1 MPRWTDRH
9 ATILKKLQNIIK
21 HPDSNIAAGR
31 RLAIEKWVKTY
42 TGEVEYLKDDELQ
55 FLYNVF
61 RDENCWSGTRLNTAT
76 LGRMLTEEKIGEINN
91 PLCRYNMACRYC
103 VTDKIPQLF
112 QEQLESYKSGF
123 SSEEV
128 DDDGRPATNNRKY
141 VRNELLNAMN
151 SEDPVLSFWIDKK
164 SGEFKKHDNAV
175 EGFNKAV
182 QFKWSEGVEYFYRRI
197 NQEGKKKIDNLM
209 VKAVANLSAI
219 QANHNVATVLDFLL
233 HEIITDPIKHK
244 LLLELSDKGKGV
256 MYKPL
261 STLIQCSFVDTV
273 QYIVKHLSQEKV
285 LVPEEKKILSHF
297 DYASLLSLLSN
308 LMLENSDIDIRIKAR
323 EVFIDLWRCNR
334 FIEHRRNVF
343 DTSKDMRTLGR
354 MEQTLAMLIVDW
366 KRNDDNQNITKKDTI
381 LDILGFVKDHYS
393 ANNFT
398 GFKKQVVSNL
408 RIVSRTG
415 MRDNID
421 YGNLAEE
428 LFSQLGKSAH
438 LSPEGSGFSD
448 PQTVL
453 ESAGISGMSSRSY
466 N

>member
-21 HPDSNIAAGR
+21 HPDSNTAAGR
-31 RLAIEKWVKTY
+31 RLAIEKWVRTY

-91 PLCRYNMACRYC
+91 PLCKYNMACRYC
-103 VTDKIPQLF
+103 MIDKIHPLF
-112 QEQLESYKSGF
+112 QKQLESYKSGF

-128 DDDGRPATNNRKY
+128 DDDGRPATNNHKY

-182 QFKWSEGVEYFYRRI
+182 EFKWSEGVEYFYRRI
-197 NQEGKKKIDNLM
+197 NQKGKKKIDNLM

-244 LLLELSDKGKGV
+244 LLLELPDKGKGA
-256 MYKPL
+256 MYQPL
-261 STLIQCSFVDTV
+261 STLIQCGFVDTV
-273 QYIVKHLSQEKV
+273 QDVIKHLPQKKV
-285 LVPEEKKILSHF
+285 LVSEEKKILSHCG
-297 DYASLLSLLSN
+297 YAFLLSSLSN
-308 LMLENSDIDIRIKAR
+308 SMLEDPEIDIQIKAR
-323 EVFIDLWRCNR
+323 MIIVNLWKCDLFDEHKKAVVKFSKNIDP
-334 FIEHRRNVF
+334 ITDV
-343 DTSKDMRTLGR
+343 
-354 MEQTLAMLIVDW
+354 LAGLIVDW
-366 KRNDDNQNITKKDTI
+366 Q
-381 LDILGFVKDHYS
+381 
-393 ANNFT
+393 
-398 GFKKQVVSNL
+398 
-408 RIVSRTG
+408 
-415 MRDNID
+415 RDNSSNKIVKKHEVLEILQFIKDFCSDKDFKLFKDGITNDLKTVYVSGMKDGID
-421 YGNLAEE
+421 YSKVAEG

-453 ESAGISGMSSRSY
+453 ESAGVSGVSSRSY

>member
-9 ATILKKLQNIIK
+9 ATILKKLQDIIK
-21 HPDSNIAAGR
+21 YSDSNIAAGR

-175 EGFNKAV
+175 GGF
-182 QFKWSEGVEYFYRRI
+182 
-197 NQEGKKKIDNLM
+197 
-209 VKAVANLSAI
+209 
-219 QANHNVATVLDFLL
+219 
-233 HEIITDPIKHK
+233 
-244 LLLELSDKGKGV
+244 
-256 MYKPL
+256 
-261 STLIQCSFVDTV
+261 
-273 QYIVKHLSQEKV
+273 
-285 LVPEEKKILSHF
+285 
-297 DYASLLSLLSN
+297 
-308 LMLENSDIDIRIKAR
+308 
-323 EVFIDLWRCNR
+323 
-334 FIEHRRNVF
+334 
-343 DTSKDMRTLGR
+343 
-354 MEQTLAMLIVDW
+354 
-366 KRNDDNQNITKKDTI
+366 
-381 LDILGFVKDHYS
+381 
-393 ANNFT
+393 
-398 GFKKQVVSNL
+398 
-408 RIVSRTG
+408 
-415 MRDNID
+415 
-421 YGNLAEE
+421 
-428 LFSQLGKSAH
+428 
-438 LSPEGSGFSD
+438 
-448 PQTVL
+448 
-453 ESAGISGMSSRSY
+453 
-466 N
+466 